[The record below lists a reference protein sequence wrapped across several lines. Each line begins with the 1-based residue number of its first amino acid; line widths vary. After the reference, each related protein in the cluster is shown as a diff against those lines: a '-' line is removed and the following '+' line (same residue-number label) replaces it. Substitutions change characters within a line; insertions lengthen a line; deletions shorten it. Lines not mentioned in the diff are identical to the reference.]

1 MMLKLIISFLIPDS
15 KKLCTFP
22 KPASLPKESSFLSHL
37 NTFHLDSGSFSVD
50 HGSLASL
57 QLMYDDSVEIVA
69 CIDGKWKKFSSA
81 GLGILAGYVPNLE
94 ILSLSRTSVDDTT
107 LLFISMMQEGKSDLA
122 SLSLT
127 TTKLFPAK

>member
-57 QLMYDDSVEIVA
+57 QVLKNLQHIELWDIKISNKGASVLNMFP
-69 CIDGKWKKFSSA
+69 K
-81 GLGILAGYVPNLE
+81 LNHLNLDWT
-94 ILSLSRTSVDDTT
+94 RV
-107 LLFISMMQEGKSDLA
+107 
-122 SLSLT
+122 
-127 TTKLFPAK
+127 TK

>member
-1 MMLKLIISFLIPDS
+1 M
-15 KKLCTFP
+15 FP
-22 KPASLPKESSFLSHL
+22 KLNHL
-37 NTFHLDSGSFSVD
+37 NLDWTRVTKQLDITTQS
-50 HGSLASL
+50 

-127 TTKLFPAK
+127 TTKLFPAKQVGYMDQITL